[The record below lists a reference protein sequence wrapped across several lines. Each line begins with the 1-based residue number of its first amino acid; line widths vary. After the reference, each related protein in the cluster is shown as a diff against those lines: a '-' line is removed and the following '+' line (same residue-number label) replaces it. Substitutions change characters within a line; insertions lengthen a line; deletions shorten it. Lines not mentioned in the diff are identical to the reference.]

1 MVSTNFEYFRG
12 VVFVCSFF
20 LFLFFLFV
28 ICHWGSFFSFFV
40 EHWML
45 EESKKIQIIRKQ
57 KRGDS
62 LFSCPSFFFFLPRK
76 TLTNEEQQPPK
87 RNRADGGGGERT
99 GGGGAGGG
107 GGVFGVAKTIAQ

>member
-1 MVSTNFEYFRG
+1 MVENPL
-12 VVFVCSFF
+12 SF
-20 LFLFFLFV
+20 LLFFCLTLDV
-28 ICHWGSFFSFFV
+28 G
-40 EHWML
+40 
-45 EESKKIQIIRKQ
+45 EESKKIQIIIFENK
-57 KRGDS
+57 KRGE

-99 GGGGAGGG
+99 GGGGGGGG